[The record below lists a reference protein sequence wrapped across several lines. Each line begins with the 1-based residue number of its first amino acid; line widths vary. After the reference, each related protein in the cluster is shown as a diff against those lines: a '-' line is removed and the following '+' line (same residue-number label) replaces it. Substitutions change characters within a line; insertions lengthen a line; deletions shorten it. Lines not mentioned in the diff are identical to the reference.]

1 MLLCRYVPAYST
13 RLTYE
18 SDSWKVIH
26 VQPNDTMGKVDPVW
40 TESFWKTLGVR
51 VYLQQNPF
59 SDELILL
66 SGLVVTLGS
75 FLAILSTKAFF
86 MKDLKNA

>member
-13 RLTYE
+13 CLTYE
-18 SDSWKVIH
+18 SNSWKVISI
-26 VQPNDTMGKVDPVW
+26 QPNDTMGKVDPVW
-40 TESFWKTLGVR
+40 TERFWKTLGVR
-51 VYLQQNPF
+51 VYLQHNPF
-59 SDELILL
+59 FDELILL

-86 MKDLKNA
+86 MKALKNA